1 MFICTANMLDTI
13 PSALLDRMEVIR
25 ITGYT
30 QQEKIKIAKR
40 YLLPRQIKENGIK
53 KKDILLSDAVI
64 GKVIQEYTR
73 EAGLR
78 NLERELGSLCR
89 KIARKIAE
97 GQKGPF
103 RITPKGVTKLLGLP
117 RFMDEDRDKDLPPG
131 VALGLAWTPY
141 GGETLYIEV
150 SILPGKG
157 KLLLTGKLGDVM
169 KESAQAALSYARS
182 RAEELGLDSDF
193 AEKKDIHIHVP
204 AGATPKDGPSAGV
217 TLVTALI
224 SALTGKS
231 VRSDVAMTGEITLR
245 GRVMPVGG
253 IKEKVLA
260 AVGAGLKKVIIPSQ
274 NENDFKEIP
283 QELRRKIQVKVV
295 ENIDEIWPEVQTD

>member
-1 MFICTANMLDTI
+1 
-13 PSALLDRMEVIR
+13 SALLDRMEVIN
-25 ITGYT
+25 ISGYT
-30 QQEKIKIAKR
+30 QQEKTKIARR
-40 YLLPRQIKENGIK
+40 YLFPRQIKENGITE
-53 KKDILLSDAVI
+53 KDIQISDGVI
-64 GKVIQEYTR
+64 SQVIEEYTR

-78 NLERELGSLCR
+78 ELERKLGSLCR

-103 RITPKGVTKLLGLP
+103 RITPRGIKKFLGLP
-117 RFMDEDRDKDLPPG
+117 TFMEEDRDKELPPG

-141 GGETLYIEV
+141 GGVTLYVEV

-157 KLLLTGKLGDVM
+157 KLLLTGQLGDVM

-182 RAEELGLDSDF
+182 KAEYFGLDPDF

-217 TLVTALI
+217 TLFTALI
-224 SALTGKS
+224 SALTNNPI
-231 VRSDVAMTGEITLR
+231 RSDLAMTGEITLR

-260 AVGAGLKKVIIPSQ
+260 AVGAGLKKVIIPAQ
-274 NENDFKEIP
+274 NKNDFMEIP
-283 QELRRKIQVKVV
+283 QELRKKIEVKVV
-295 ENIDEIWPEVQTD
+295 ENVDEIWPEVQLEKK